1 MFPLEAS
8 TVPPATCE
16 RPCEKRNANATR
28 VNALAHLAHDD
39 LPRRKMRILM
49 LLLVFIA
56 SCHAMTVTYRM
67 QPNERACFY
76 VLTRKADEKL
86 AFYYAVRLAFF
97 GALTTKGSIGRF
109 V

>member
-1 MFPLEAS
+1 MAL
-8 TVPPATCE
+8 
-16 RPCEKRNANATR
+16 
-28 VNALAHLAHDD
+28 LAHLAHDD
-39 LPRRKMRILM
+39 LPGKKMRILII
-49 LLLVFIA
+49 LLVFIA